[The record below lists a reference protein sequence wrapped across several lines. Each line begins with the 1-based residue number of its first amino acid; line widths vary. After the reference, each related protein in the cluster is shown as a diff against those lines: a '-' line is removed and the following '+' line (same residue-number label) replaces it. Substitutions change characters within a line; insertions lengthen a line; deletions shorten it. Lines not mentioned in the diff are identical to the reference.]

1 MKKEEIIYQTVRK
14 ILHIRLDR
22 LGDVILST
30 PLLRALYDNW
40 KDREVHSLVTPYT
53 REVLEECPYVSEI
66 KVFSNKWNIGERLN
80 FLNQLKKENYDL
92 VIAHSP
98 TSFTYFTTF
107 FTKAQHRIGYV
118 YEERPIVA
126 KFVKMALTDPI
137 MLDIRARLASG
148 KKIPHEVEQGLMI
161 AKKLGLKPKSRDL
174 FLKPAD
180 GDFKHVEKMMKKW
193 LWTKK
198 KIFGI
203 HLSNKWLALG
213 WEVKH
218 FHRLVNE
225 IQRKWKGSYVLFTY
239 GSYEIDIG
247 REIHEYYKNKTTVQA
262 VWDLSIK
269 QWAVMLK
276 KCDFLITTDTA
287 AVHVA
292 ASQKVPVI
300 VIYHPDNY
308 ELNSQQWAPWR
319 VKNKKLVRKSPV
331 QLINEI
337 VNSISE
343 LEDMY

>member
-40 KDREVHSLVTPYT
+40 KDKEVHALVTPYT

-66 KVFSNKWNIGERLN
+66 KVFSNKWSIGERLS
-80 FLNQLKKENYDL
+80 FLNHLKKEEYDL

-98 TSFTYFTTF
+98 TSFSYFTAF

-126 KFVKMALTDPI
+126 KLVKMALTDPI
-137 MLDIRARLASG
+137 MLDIRSRLAAG
-148 KKIPHEVEQGLMI
+148 EKIPHEVEQGLMI
-161 AKKLGLKPKSRDL
+161 AEKLGLKIKSRDL
-174 FLKPAD
+174 YLKPTD
-180 GDFKHVEKMMKKW
+180 KDFKHVDKMMEKW
-193 LWTKK
+193 FWTNK

-247 REIHEYYKNKTTVQA
+247 REIHDYYKNKTTVHA

-269 QWAVMLK
+269 QWAAMLK
-276 KCDFLITTDTA
+276 KCTFLITTDTG

-308 ELNSQQWAPWR
+308 ELNSRQWAPWR
-319 VKNKKLVRKSPV
+319 VKNKKLVQKSPV

-337 VNSISE
+337 VNTISE
-343 LEDMY
+343 LEHMY